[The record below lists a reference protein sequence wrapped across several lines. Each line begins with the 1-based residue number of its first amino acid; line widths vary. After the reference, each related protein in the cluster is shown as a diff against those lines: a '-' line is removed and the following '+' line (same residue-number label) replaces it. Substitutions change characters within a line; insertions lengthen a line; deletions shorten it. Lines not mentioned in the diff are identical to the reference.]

1 MTVDFGVFGLN
12 FSLQNPIQDPLLCS
26 NKKYSKC
33 MFPTD
38 DSSVILRVFFFNAIS
53 EHLCKF
59 FVNELCFFVNIYIA
73 IVFFQL
79 KAISGSSHQTRNCGS
94 LCGAAQVQ
102 TDSDSHRAAAS
113 RPA

>member
-38 DSSVILRVFFFNAIS
+38 DSSVILRVFFLMQYQNT
-53 EHLCKF
+53 
-59 FVNELCFFVNIYIA
+59 FVNSLLMNCVFCEYLYCYC
-73 IVFFQL
+73 FFQL